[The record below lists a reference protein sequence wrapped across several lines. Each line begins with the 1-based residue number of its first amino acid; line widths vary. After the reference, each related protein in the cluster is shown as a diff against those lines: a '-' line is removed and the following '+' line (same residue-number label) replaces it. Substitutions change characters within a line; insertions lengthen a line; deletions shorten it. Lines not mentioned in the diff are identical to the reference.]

1 MTTRLGDPFP
11 IGDKMGFVFCL
22 GTTREEERSEPIYII
37 DVRVPGD
44 DIYRL
49 IDTKRGDDGPTQEA
63 VPPT

>member
-1 MTTRLGDPFP
+1 
-11 IGDKMGFVFCL
+11 MGFVFCL